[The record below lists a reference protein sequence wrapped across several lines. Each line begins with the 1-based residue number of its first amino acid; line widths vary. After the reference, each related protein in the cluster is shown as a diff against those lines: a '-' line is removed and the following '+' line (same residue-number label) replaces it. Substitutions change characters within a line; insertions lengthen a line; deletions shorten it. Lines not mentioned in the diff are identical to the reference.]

1 MLIRYHFGFNP
12 TIIGFALSM
21 ISLKQF
27 KITKNYAE
35 FENFQKKKKKK
46 HLILVSRTVEISK
59 TPVDNVS

>member
-1 MLIRYHFGFNP
+1 MLIRYHYGFNP

-35 FENFQKKKKKK
+35 FENFQKKKKK
-46 HLILVSRTVEISK
+46 EIPY
-59 TPVDNVS
+59 TG